1 MTGDIIIPQT
11 IVPEVC
17 AVVDRHGIFKV
28 FVDMISNKPVFVS
41 SVDYIPDGTIVPR
54 TFTSLEE
61 IQYSYPT
68 SKINLIGERPREST
82 AVAKN
87 APTDDELKGYLRD
100 GKVRQVKKKTAREK
114 EMEYISAH
122 EDLMKKPSHDEL
134 LGDAIDNSHN
144 VMASALATEV
154 IKSELLYL
162 FKSKAIEM
170 KDKRRKGVKEYL
182 NGMAKVIL
190 FLHPSMK
197 KALLDALKQDE
208 SDNLL

>member
-68 SKINLIGERPREST
+68 SKINLIGERPKEST
-82 AVAKN
+82 MVAKN
-87 APTDDELKGYLRD
+87 QPTDDELKGYLRD
-100 GKVRQVKKKTAREK
+100 GKVKQVKKKIQPNLSVITPPET
-114 EMEYISAH
+114 
-122 EDLMKKPSHDEL
+122 EDLIQEEKPSVLDE
-134 LGDAIDNSHN
+134 DI
-144 VMASALATEV
+144 E
-154 IKSELLYL
+154 KELLYL
-162 FKSKAIEM
+162 FRNKALDLQ
-170 KDKRRKGVKEYL
+170 DKRRKGVKEYL

-190 FLHPSMK
+190 FLHPGMK
-197 KALLDALKQDE
+197 KALLDALKQEE